1 MYNKKRPIKFFLSL
15 IAAGLVF
22 TGVFV
27 SKSNI
32 PVFSFTMSNVI
43 GDGFIIAAL
52 VVQLLA
58 SKNSVA
64 LNSIPLD
71 KRLYKFVVTNFF
83 LIILL
88 ASGVAIIPAGTDL
101 VESLS
106 ERVIIDNIV
115 FVSIICYLAV
125 LISTSIF
132 LLLYGFILIKRTKR
146 TKNYFW
152 ALYVGLLLY
161 VFICG
166 LVGKNILGESNQ
178 LTENPLNIVGLIVGI
193 ITIFLMVIN
202 SYRNSWVNYLNKNQ
216 KIACLFTGVLITV
229 LIIMAEYSNSAN
241 LLYYIKDYSL
251 ATGIFFDLTKDFL
264 LIYLIL
270 SIFSLLL
277 HLPTAGIFDKKVR
290 QLSSLHQIGSVMT
303 KMHNFDKL
311 LDLITKQTLEVV
323 EADSAWLM
331 MKNKN
336 SGSFK
341 LAASSQVPANLM
353 NMIKS
358 KDYSEL
364 LNRISEM
371 ESPLILNDLQRVKN
385 VPAIKQSKKIGGSL
399 TGVPLM
405 STSRGIVGI
414 IFAYKEMEYGF
425 DHEDSDMIQAYA
437 NQTMIAIENSIL
449 FDESLE
455 RERLQQELNVAREI
469 QLKLLP
475 KEIPYMADNI
485 KIEAVSIP
493 AYEVGGDYYDFIKLT
508 DNQWGIYVGDV
519 SGKSVSAALYMA
531 ELKGFVQSLARLYHS
546 PKELMIKVN
555 ETLYPNI
562 DRRSFISLIAAVIDL
577 KENKIKFTRAGHTP
591 LGYYDPEEEEW
602 KMLRPEGLG
611 LGLDKGSI
619 FNRVTDEW
627 EINFAPG
634 CILFFYTDGVTEVFN
649 SENEE
654 FGDERL
660 LSTLEYC
667 QKNDVSSYKDVI
679 LDELKSFS
687 QENKPDDI
695 TMVIIKHEKNE
706 KGN

>member
-1 MYNKKRPIKFFLSL
+1 
-15 IAAGLVF
+15 
-22 TGVFV
+22 
-27 SKSNI
+27 
-32 PVFSFTMSNVI
+32 
-43 GDGFIIAAL
+43 
-52 VVQLLA
+52 
-58 SKNSVA
+58 
-64 LNSIPLD
+64 
-71 KRLYKFVVTNFF
+71 
-83 LIILL
+83 
-88 ASGVAIIPAGTDL
+88 
-101 VESLS
+101 
-106 ERVIIDNIV
+106 
-115 FVSIICYLAV
+115 
-125 LISTSIF
+125 
-132 LLLYGFILIKRTKR
+132 
-146 TKNYFW
+146 
-152 ALYVGLLLY
+152 
-161 VFICG
+161 
-166 LVGKNILGESNQ
+166 
-178 LTENPLNIVGLIVGI
+178 
-193 ITIFLMVIN
+193 
-202 SYRNSWVNYLNKNQ
+202 
-216 KIACLFTGVLITV
+216 
-229 LIIMAEYSNSAN
+229 
-241 LLYYIKDYSL
+241 
-251 ATGIFFDLTKDFL
+251 
-264 LIYLIL
+264 
-270 SIFSLLL
+270 
-277 HLPTAGIFDKKVR
+277 VR

-303 KMHNFDKL
+303 QVHNFDKL

-331 MKNKN
+331 MKKKN
-336 SGSFK
+336 SSSFK

-358 KDYSEL
+358 NNYSEL

-371 ESPLILNDLQRVKN
+371 KSPLILNDLQRVKN
-385 VPAIKQSKKIGGSL
+385 VPADKLSKKIGGSL

-405 STSRGIVGI
+405 STSRGIAGI

-425 DHEDSDMIQAYA
+425 DQEDSEMIQAYA

-475 KEIPYMADNI
+475 KEIPQMSDNI

-508 DNQWGIYVGDV
+508 ETWGIYVGDV

-555 ETLYPNI
+555 ETLFPNI
-562 DRRSFISLIAAVIDL
+562 DRRSFISLLAAVIDL
-577 KENKIKFTRAGHTP
+577 EKNKIKFTRAGHTP
-591 LGYYDPEEEEW
+591 LGYYDPETEEW

-611 LGLDKGSI
+611 LGLDKGGI
-619 FNRVTDEW
+619 FNRIIEEW
-627 EINFAPG
+627 EINFVPG
-634 CILFFYTDGVTEVFN
+634 CTLFFYTDGVTEVFN
-649 SENEE
+649 RENEE

-660 LSTLEYC
+660 FSTLEQC

-695 TMVIIKHEKNE
+695 TMVIIKYVDSE